1 LSRFVV
7 RRLRLGEL
15 LDEAFQLLKATFSRL
30 IVFQALVYAPSLAL
44 AALAV
49 HAAGRWLTGLLEG
62 ELEPQLPSLVIGTV
76 GFFFGFLALQ
86 VLLGAI
92 TQVAL
97 TKGAA
102 QSYLDEGAAT
112 VSGLLTHA
120 RRLFLRSFGLG
131 LFLTLLLVLAFAL
144 PTATVVAAAALVI
157 GGGSENLI
165 GAVLLVLAGGVFGLG
180 GVAFATFVYL
190 RYALAGAVLAIEDTT
205 VALALARSVVLM
217 KGRYGSAL
225 ALLSIL
231 TAIGLMVGGILSIA
245 VPTPAFEGK
254 DLGEIRALLPQLI
267 RSQMISQVF
276 GQVAGALSG
285 LYTSVCWTLFYFS
298 ARCEAEGFDLAH
310 QAAKLGEE

>member
-1 LSRFVV
+1 MV

-15 LDEAFQLLKATFSRL
+15 LDEAFQLLKVTFSRL
-30 IVFQALVYAPSLAL
+30 IVFQAIVYAPSLAL
-44 AALAV
+44 SAFAV

-62 ELEPQLPSLVIGTV
+62 ELEPQLASLVVGTL

-102 QSYLDEGAAT
+102 QTYLGEAGAT
-112 VSGLLTHA
+112 VPSLLAHA
-120 RRLFLRSFGLG
+120 RQLFGRSFALG
-131 LFLTLLLVLAFAL
+131 LFVTLLLVLAFAL
-144 PTATVVAAAALVI
+144 PTASLVAAAVLVVAA
-157 GGGSENLI
+157 GSENMLR
-165 GAVLLVLAGGVFGLG
+165 ALLLVLAGGVFGLG
-180 GVAFATFVYL
+180 GLVFATFVYL

-205 VALALARSVVLM
+205 VAQALARSVALM

-225 ALLSIL
+225 ALLAIL
-231 TAIGLMVGGILSIA
+231 TAIGLMVGGVLSLA

-267 RSQMISQVF
+267 RSQMVSQVL

-298 ARCEAEGFDLAH
+298 TRCEAEGFDLSH

>member
-1 LSRFVV
+1 MV

-30 IVFQALVYAPSLAL
+30 IVFQALIYAPSLAL
-44 AALAV
+44 AAFAV

-62 ELEPQLPSLVIGTV
+62 ELEPQLPSLIIGTL

-102 QSYLDEGAAT
+102 QTYLGQGGAT
-112 VSGLLTHA
+112 VASLFSHA
-120 RRLFLRSFGLG
+120 QRLFLRSLGLG
-131 LFLTLLLVLAFAL
+131 LFLTLLLGFAFSV
-144 PTATVVAAAALVI
+144 PTAALAAAAALVV
-157 GGGSENLI
+157 GSGAENLI
-165 GAVLLVLAGGVFGLG
+165 IAVLLVLAGGVFGLG
-180 GVAFATFVYL
+180 GLVFATLVYL
-190 RYALAGAVLAIEDTT
+190 RYALASAVLAFEDTS
-205 VALALARSVVLM
+205 VAQALARSVALM

-231 TAIGLMVGGILSIA
+231 TAIGLMVGGVLSLV

-267 RSQMISQVF
+267 RSQMMSQVL

-298 ARCEAEGFDLAH
+298 ARCDAEGFDLAH

>member
-1 LSRFVV
+1 MV

-49 HAAGRWLTGLLEG
+49 HAAGQWLTGLLEG
-62 ELEPQLPSLVIGTV
+62 ELEPQLPSLIVGTL

-102 QSYLDEGAAT
+102 QTYLGEGAAS
-112 VSGLLTHA
+112 VSGLLAYA
-120 RRLFLRSFGLG
+120 RRLFIRSLGLG
-131 LFLTLLLVLAFAL
+131 LFLTSLLALAFAF
-144 PTATVVAAAALVI
+144 PTAALVAAAVLVL
-157 GGGSENLI
+157 GSGPQNLI
-165 GAVLLVLAGGVFGLG
+165 GALLLVLAGGVFGLG
-180 GVAFATFVYL
+180 GLAFATFVYL
-190 RYALAGAVLAIEDTT
+190 RYAMAGAVLAIEGTS
-205 VALALARSVVLM
+205 VAQALARSVVLM

-225 ALLSIL
+225 ALLAIL
-231 TAIGLMVGGILSIA
+231 TAIGLMVGGVLSLV

-267 RSQMISQVF
+267 RSQMMSQVL

-285 LYTSVCWTLFYFS
+285 LYTSLCWTLFYFS
-298 ARCEAEGFDLAH
+298 ARCDAEGFDLAH